1 VVREAGP
8 GACALPLPSPAGAL
22 YPRCPLRSRSTLA
35 PLGRAAAVFAL
46 LLVAPALRA
55 TPSSDEL
62 VRQARAHEAAHEDDV
77 AVRRYMEALE
87 LDATAEDAWLGLGAL
102 RLRMGEPVEA
112 ERVYDAALERV
123 PLLRRAV
130 AGRAH
135 ARWAQ
140 GNHAQAEADLEA
152 YAVAEADTAAL
163 RELASWYGSDGRS
176 PAQLATWRRLL
187 AMATEAR
194 DAASEAEARRM
205 VRALVIL
212 TDGADPAS
220 SPSQPDA
227 TRRGLAQIARRGG

>member
-1 VVREAGP
+1 MRP
-8 GACALPLPSPAGAL
+8 PSPPSCRLGV
-22 YPRCPLRSRSTLA
+22 LA
-35 PLGRAAAVFAL
+35 AL
-46 LLVAPALRA
+46 LLSSSPAHA

-102 RLRMGEPVEA
+102 RLRLGEPAEA
-112 ERVYDAALERV
+112 ERVYDAALQRV
-123 PLLRRAV
+123 PLLRRAI

-135 ARWAQ
+135 ALWAQ
-140 GNHAQAEADLEA
+140 GKHAEAETDLDA
-152 YAVAEADTAAL
+152 YATAAADTTAL
-163 RELASWYGSDGRS
+163 RELAAWYGQDGRT

-187 AMATEAR
+187 ETAIR
-194 DAASEAEARRM
+194 GGDAAVEHEARRM

-212 TDGADPAS
+212 TDGVDPAS
-220 SPSQPDA
+220 SPTHADA